1 MMAYAFLVV
10 GLVLLVFG
18 SDLVLRGGVGLS
30 RSLGLSP
37 LLIGLVVVSAGTS
50 LPELVVSL
58 QAAFREAPGLA
69 VGNVVGSNI
78 VNILLILGLGALVR
92 PLPSSPKI
100 VLRDGSVLIAV
111 SIALLFVTR
120 DGIIDV
126 HAGWLFLA
134 GFVAYLLLS
143 FFTDWRR
150 SGDGASASARAAE
163 ISTSQ
168 TSFGMAALLLVFGLV
183 ALFFGARYLVDG
195 GVAIARDYHVP
206 EAVIGLTVIAIGT
219 SLPELATT
227 VFAAARGQTNIAVG
241 NLIGSNIF
249 NILLV
254 LGATAVVHPLPV
266 SPLVAHFDVYVMLGA
281 AILVV
286 PLMATGWRISRFQGL
301 LLVLSY
307 VAYMGFVAYRQ
318 GLVSPAMIGLG

>member
-1 MMAYAFLVV
+1 MMAYVFLAV
-10 GLVLLVFG
+10 GLVLLVAG
-18 SDLVLRGGVGLS
+18 SDLVVRGGVGLS
-30 RSLGLSP
+30 RALGLSP

-78 VNILLILGLGALVR
+78 VNILLILGLGALIR
-92 PLPSSPKI
+92 PVPSSPKVVI
-100 VLRDGSVLIAV
+100 RDGSVLIVA
-111 SIALLFVTR
+111 SLALLLVTR
-120 DGIIDV
+120 GGTINAHI
-126 HAGWLFLA
+126 GWLFLA
-134 GFVAYLLLS
+134 GFVAYLVLS

-150 SGDGASASARAAE
+150 GGGASSAGARGPE
-163 ISTSQ
+163 ISASQ
-168 TSFGMAALLLVFGLV
+168 ASLGMAALLLAFGLV
-183 ALFFGARYLVDG
+183 ALYFGARYLVDG
-195 GVAIARDYHVP
+195 GVAIARTYHVP

-227 VFAAARGQTNIAVG
+227 VFASARGQTNIAVG

-266 SPLVAHFDVYVMLGA
+266 SSLVAHFDVYVMVGA
-281 AILVV
+281 ALLVV
-286 PLMATGWRISRFQGL
+286 PLMASAWRVSRMQGL
-301 LLVLSY
+301 LLVLCY
-307 VAYMGFVAYRQ
+307 VAYMGFIAYRQ
-318 GLVSPAMIGLG
+318 GLVTPAMIGMG

>member
-1 MMAYAFLVV
+1 MMAYAFLAV
-10 GLVLLVFG
+10 GLVLLVVG

-30 RSLGLSP
+30 RVLGLSP

-58 QAAFREAPGLA
+58 QAAFREAPDLA

-92 PLPSSPKI
+92 PLPSSPKV
-100 VLRDGSVLIAV
+100 VLRDGSAMIAASV
-111 SIALLFVTR
+111 ALLIVTR
-120 DGIIDV
+120 GGIINE
-126 HAGWLFLA
+126 HIGWLFLV
-134 GFVAYLLLS
+134 GFIAYLVLS
-143 FFTDWRR
+143 FFTDRRR
-150 SGDGASASARAAE
+150 SGDGSLASARAAE
-163 ISTSQ
+163 VSTSQ
-168 TSFGMAALLLVFGLV
+168 TSLGMAALLLVFGLV

-266 SPLVAHFDVYVMLGA
+266 SPLVSHFDVYVMTGSAL
-281 AILVV
+281 LVV
-286 PLMATGWRISRFQGL
+286 PLMAMGWRVSRFQGL
-301 LLVLSY
+301 LLALSY
-307 VAYMGFVAYRQ
+307 MAYIGFIAYRQ
-318 GLVSPAMIGLG
+318 GLVTPAMIGLG